1 MNLDFNVMVF
11 LIGFVFALPIIGF
24 LFRFSIPISLFFFI
38 AGTFL
43 IAIFLTVDGIV
54 LEYFSPETTTGETV
68 HYPMTGFG
76 DATTALN
83 NVNKGEIEYLSSP
96 TSILVGD
103 KIQCMD
109 VVLRKSGTPS
119 TATSVIA
126 GLFDVNNTELFRFGA
141 MSPASVSTV
150 FTIYTFC
157 VDEGEEITLA
167 SGDRI
172 GLQYTSGTATDRL
185 EVRENTQNP
194 FDGTVT
200 FRQIYTTS
208 WQSSSTTDFVMKL
221 YDLEPQSQQE
231 VMDFSFT
238 GENYQLKVIM
248 IFVAVMFMVGGALTE
263 VRKR

>member
-1 MNLDFNVMVF
+1 MNLDFNVLVF
-11 LIGFVFALPIIGF
+11 LIGFIFALPIIGY
-24 LFRFSIPISLFFFI
+24 LFRFNIPISLFFFI

-43 IAIFLTVDGIV
+43 ISILLVVDGIV
-54 LEYFSPETTTGETV
+54 LEYFGSETTTGETI
-68 HYPMTGFG
+68 HYPMQGFG

-83 NVNKGEIEYLSSP
+83 NVNKGEIEFLSSP

-119 TATSVIA
+119 GATLGIA
-126 GLFDVNNTELFRFGA
+126 GMFDLNNTELFRFGA
-141 MSPASVSTV
+141 ISPASVSTV
-150 FTIYTFC
+150 FTIYNFC
-157 VDEGEEITLA
+157 VDEGEEVILG

-172 GLQYTSGTATDRL
+172 GFQYTSGTATDRL

-194 FDGTVT
+194 FDGTIT

-221 YDLEPQSQQE
+221 YDLEPEEQQI

-248 IFVAVMFMVGGALTE
+248 IFVAVMLMVGGALTE